1 MSSRRQSQ
9 VLLFVQCVEGMVL
22 WDQIYKVSMQSGH
35 IRYSSDPKMVFV
47 WFILIWDCWSLMSK
61 NTYFNLILKMISSLV
76 DRLLWLD
83 ELGIINY
90 LLGK

>member
-1 MSSRRQSQ
+1 M
-9 VLLFVQCVEGMVL
+9 GL
-22 WDQIYKVSMQSGH
+22 WDQIDKVSMQSGL

-47 WFILIWDCWSLMSK
+47 WSILLWDCWSLMSK

-90 LLGK
+90 VLGK

>member
-1 MSSRRQSQ
+1 M
-9 VLLFVQCVEGMVL
+9 GL
-22 WDQIYKVSMQSGH
+22 WDQIYKVSMQSGL

-47 WFILIWDCWSLMSK
+47 WSILIWDCWSLMSK

-90 LLGK
+90 VLGK

>member
-1 MSSRRQSQ
+1 M
-9 VLLFVQCVEGMVL
+9 GL
-22 WDQIYKVSMQSGH
+22 WDQIDKVSMQSGL

-47 WFILIWDCWSLMSK
+47 WSILIWDCWSLMSK

-90 LLGK
+90 VLGK

>member
-1 MSSRRQSQ
+1 
-9 VLLFVQCVEGMVL
+9 
-22 WDQIYKVSMQSGH
+22 
-35 IRYSSDPKMVFV
+35 
-47 WFILIWDCWSLMSK
+47 MSK

-90 LLGK
+90 VLGK

>member
-9 VLLFVQCVEGMVL
+9 VLLYVQCVEGMVL
-22 WDQIYKVSMQSGH
+22 WDQIYKVSMQSGL

-47 WFILIWDCWSLMSK
+47 WSILIWDCWSLMSK

-90 LLGK
+90 VLGK